1 MKWSNHPS
9 GNLGVTLSG
18 RSYAEMPR
26 FGRSLTL
33 PGVSI
38 SRSSQMVLIFAP
50 FLSVCQSQRYLSSN
64 RAHAASETLGTPVA
78 KFATDDVRPDFG
90 CKGDCFCYVLNDS
103 VSSEPR
109 SVQSSRWDG
118 AIFLRI
124 PGTSCLA
131 TIGLSLRD
139 KIHLTAVTLLKLAL
153 MSGWPRFGR
162 SLTLPGTSPS

>member
-1 MKWSNHPS
+1 MRNAKISRSCSRSMKWSNHPS

-64 RAHAASETLGTPVA
+64 RAHAASETLGTPVESSHPMMFDLILDVR
-78 KFATDDVRPDFG
+78 KTVFATFLTIASHLSQDRFNRPAGTGLF
-90 CKGDCFCYVLNDS
+90 
-103 VSSEPR
+103 SSGSQALRAWLR
-109 SVQSSRWDG
+109 SGYPS
-118 AIFLRI
+118 
-124 PGTSCLA
+124 GTKY
-131 TIGLSLRD
+131 T
-139 KIHLTAVTLLKLAL
+139 
-153 MSGWPRFGR
+153 
-162 SLTLPGTSPS
+162 